1 MPSWRSIASKASFTS
16 SSPTRFVTSDS
27 RSSSPRVEVCV
38 ADAAGPE
45 PDEDLALAGWTQL
58 DILDDER
65 MGELLENGGADPH
78 GGAP

>member
-1 MPSWRSIASKASFTS
+1 
-16 SSPTRFVTSDS
+16 
-27 RSSSPRVEVCV
+27 V
-38 ADAAGPE
+38 ADAAGHE